1 MKYALAAMVT
11 VFIANP
17 QLMALVAY
25 LLESVKSEDLCGPN
39 RIIINVNNIIMIK
52 INLHPIPK

>member
-11 VFIANP
+11 VFIAKP

-25 LLESVKSEDLCGPN
+25 LLESVESEDLCCPN
-39 RIIINVNNIIMIK
+39 WIIINVNNIIMIK